1 MFDNCISSVLNCSD
15 QKSKDILCE
24 NLMCISLE
32 HDDKKFEKPI
42 WATVASVPEKDR
54 KMFADKK

>member
-1 MFDNCISSVLNCSD
+1 MFDNCIAYVLNCSE
-15 QKSKDILCE
+15 QRSKDILCE

-32 HDDKKFEKPI
+32 DKKFEKPI
-42 WATVASVPEKDR
+42 WATVASIPEKDR